1 MFKLNEKYEINR
13 DILKYVYIRYSP
25 SEIST
30 INTSNS
36 QVYNIIPREDS
47 VISLLN
53 SYLELNFD
61 VLRADNSNRYLV
73 GNDIRLVNLGPIGLF
88 RNYNLTTSSRKH
100 LEKIDHAHIV
110 SLMYKLLTSS
120 KGSDDLSIGFDR
132 DRTRRRNEL
141 TNNKN
146 IKGNYHVGIYLKDI
160 FGYAEYQQKAK
171 YGLGYKLTLTRNNDN
186 VVLNKG
192 NAINIGKIKF
202 IAIEW
207 YVPHYTPSIQ
217 QQSILSKQVL
227 NKTPTQIQNP
237 ERSVFMK
244 EVNTQNL
251 WTSELGTQEGI
262 NIPTWIFVGFQ
273 QNDRQHDQNLNNDT
287 FVRLPVISAQVVIGT
302 ERYPDS
308 AILQN
313 YEDDDNS
320 QGYGQIKEAFKA
332 LTKDNILQPY
342 ISDHDFKSSND
353 GNDIGYNI
361 YAFDIRYQKNFE
373 NSQPIKVEFKFSE
386 NIVGGIY
393 GYALVLTNR
402 LVSISSDGQRMF
414 DLTLVIKI
422 YSYKYN
428 YNYIIIHI

>member
-13 DILKYVYIRYSP
+13 DILKCDYIRYSP

-30 INTSNS
+30 INTANS
-36 QVYNIIPREDS
+36 QVYINIPREDR

-61 VLRADNSNRYLV
+61 VLRADNSNRYIDN
-73 GNDIRLVNLGPIGLF
+73 NDIRLVNLGPISLF
-88 RNYNLTTSSRKH
+88 SNYKLTTSSGKH
-100 LEKIDHAHIV
+100 LENIDHSHIV

-141 TNNKN
+141 NNNKN
-146 IKGNYHVGIYLKDI
+146 IYGKYHVRIYLKNI
-160 FGYAEYQQKAK
+160 FGYAEYQQKATF
-171 YGLGYKLTLTRNNDN
+171 GLGNKLALTRNNDN

-192 NAINIGKIKF
+192 NAINIGKIK
-202 IAIEW
+202 INAIEW

-217 QQSILSKQVL
+217 QQSILSKQVW
-227 NKTPTQIQNP
+227 NKTPTQIQYP
-237 ERSVFMK
+237 ERSIFMK
-244 EVNTQNL
+244 EVNTQNF
-251 WTSELGTQEGI
+251 WTFELGTQEGI
-262 NIPTWIFVGFQ
+262 NIPTWIFVAFQ

-308 AILQN
+308 GILIN
-313 YEDDDNS
+313 YDNDDYS

-332 LTKDNILQPY
+332 LTKDDILQPY
-342 ISDHDFKSSND
+342 ISEDDFRSSNE
-353 GNDIGYNI
+353 GNNIGYNI

-373 NSQPIKVEFKFSE
+373 NAQPVKVEFKFSE
-386 NIVGGIY
+386 NILAGIY
-393 GYALVLTNR
+393 GYALVLTNK
-402 LVSISSDGQRMF
+402 LISISSDGQRMF
-414 DLTLVIKI
+414 DLI
-422 YSYKYN
+422 
-428 YNYIIIHI
+428 